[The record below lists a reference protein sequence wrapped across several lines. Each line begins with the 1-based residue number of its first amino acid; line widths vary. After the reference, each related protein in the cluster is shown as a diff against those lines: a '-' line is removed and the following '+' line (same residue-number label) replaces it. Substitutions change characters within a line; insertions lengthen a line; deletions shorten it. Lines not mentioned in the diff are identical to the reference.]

1 VQQRGCCRKL
11 WILFGG
17 YESYQPPEVER
28 WGSMEKDLPERVIV
42 PVSGSGQPEPE
53 TTPYLRYKP
62 EGELDFKKIAKISN
76 KTL

>member
-1 VQQRGCCRKL
+1 
-11 WILFGG
+11 
-17 YESYQPPEVER
+17 
-28 WGSMEKDLPERVIV
+28 MEKDLPERVIV